1 MKIAIDNLKTL
12 ENIKTD
18 ADIIYVYENEKLED
32 LLKTN
37 LHCIKKDHIDFVDIN
52 ATDYDLFCLKKVDKN
67 KEIKPIEDKQNKFAI
82 IVPNYNNN
90 HGNIEGKTFFQKC
103 IESILNQTYRN
114 FDLIIID
121 DLSEDASVETVK
133 KYQEKDNRVH
143 LIQNKRKRYNGG
155 SRNVGIDYALKN
167 LDFNYFCFL
176 DSDDWWADNEVLETI
191 NSLLDG
197 HELLALSCKYLGV
210 NGKHISI
217 INNYDDLFSLTQ
229 NMWCTA
235 WERVIRKDKIVYFCE
250 NTIMEDRVWSYR
262 LADNLDINNVIT
274 CPKICYVWN
283 RTNSNSVSI
292 KKDELWQASAYCH
305 IGHQMQLLTE
315 LKHTEVKPLIEK
327 RLNDCINKV
336 SRGVYEQ
343 R

>member
-12 ENIKTD
+12 ENIKLD

-52 ATDYDLFCLKKVDKN
+52 ATEYDLFSLKKVDKN
-67 KEIKPIEDKQNKFAI
+67 EEIKPIENKQNKFAI
-82 IVPNYNNN
+82 IVPNYNND

-121 DLSEDASVETVK
+121 DLSEDTSVETVK
-133 KYQEKDNRVH
+133 KHQEKDSRVH

-155 SRNVGIDYALKN
+155 SRNVGIDYALEN

-176 DSDDWWADNEVLETI
+176 DSDDWWADNTVLETF

-197 HELLALSCKYLGV
+197 HELLIMGGKFIGI
-210 NGKHISI
+210 NGRHLNHV
-217 INNYDDLFSLTQ
+217 NNYEDLFSLTS
-229 NMWCTA
+229 NVWCTA
-235 WERVIRKDKIVYFCE
+235 WCRVIRKDKIAYFCE
-250 NTIMEDRVWSYR
+250 STLMEDRVWSYR
-262 LADNLDINNVIT
+262 QADNIDINKVVN
-274 CPKICYVWN
+274 CNKICYVWN
-283 RTNSNSVSI
+283 RINGNSVST
-292 KKDELWQASAYCH
+292 KKGAIWDASAYCH
-305 IGHQMQLLTE
+305 IGHQLQFLEE
-315 LKHTEVKPLIEK
+315 LKHEEMRPLIEDRIRQCK
-327 RLNDCINKV
+327 ERVN
-336 SRGVYEQ
+336 RGVYEQ